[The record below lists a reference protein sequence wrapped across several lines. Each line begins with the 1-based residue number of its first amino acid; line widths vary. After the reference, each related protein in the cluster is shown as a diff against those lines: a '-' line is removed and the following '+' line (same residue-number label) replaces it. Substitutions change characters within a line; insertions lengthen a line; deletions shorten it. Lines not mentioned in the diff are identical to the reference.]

1 MAREITVEVALNAL
15 GRVNYPGYATDI
27 VSLGVI
33 EAVEPLATGGG
44 FAVVVRQATERD
56 EVMHEL
62 ASAINRTL
70 TRELGVPRVELRVR
84 RLEAELGEKTGRVR
98 LEGTR
103 YVVAVAS
110 GKGGVGKSTVAVN
123 LAMALKQ
130 LGMTV
135 GLMDADVYRAVGA
148 DDVRGG

>member
-33 EAVEPLATGGG
+33 EAVEPLETGDG

-56 EVMHEL
+56 ELMREL
-62 ASAINRTL
+62 AGAINGTL

-84 RLEAELGEKTGRVR
+84 RLEAELG
-98 LEGTR
+98 
-103 YVVAVAS
+103 
-110 GKGGVGKSTVAVN
+110 
-123 LAMALKQ
+123 
-130 LGMTV
+130 
-135 GLMDADVYRAVGA
+135 
-148 DDVRGG
+148 